1 MPRAIGAGGL
11 VSLGGKCLLR
21 ISNGGKLCFG
31 NSNPGETSM
40 RLPVLTALFLA
51 ATLCGQS
58 RATAEEGTSRTSP
71 WCATYFN
78 GGSTPLCSFATRE
91 QCLTTV
97 SGVGGTCSQNYSA
110 AVIAPPRGVRHTRH
124 G

>member
-1 MPRAIGAGGL
+1 
-11 VSLGGKCLLR
+11 
-21 ISNGGKLCFG
+21 
-31 NSNPGETSM
+31 M
-40 RLPVLTALFLA
+40 RLTVLTALFFA
-51 ATLCGQS
+51 ATLSGQS
-58 RATAEEGTSRTSP
+58 RVSAAEGASHTSL

-97 SGVGGTCSQNYSA
+97 SGVGGTCTENYSA
-110 AVIAPPRGVRHTRH
+110 VVGPRSGRRTR